1 MGNTWNTCSK
11 YEYLVKIYSYKHPK
25 HAAQTWWTK
34 KWVARWSRC
43 CRFGIPGDRWSF
55 PTDGIPW
62 DKLRNIFEAMDD
74 RMTIQVVKKEMVS
87 ICSSWLFS
95 HSKSQFSG
103 LVAWFKKNTGWQWPM
118 TPLAAWCLGCL
129 GWSVQVSVLHFSW
142 TNDARHGSELQDVP
156 VISW

>member
-1 MGNTWNTCSK
+1 MVDKKMGSP
-11 YEYLVKIYSYKHPK
+11 V
-25 HAAQTWWTK
+25 
-34 KWVARWSRC
+34 
-43 CRFGIPGDRWSF
+43 IPLFSFWDSGDRWSF

-62 DKLRNIFEAMDD
+62 DKVRNIFEAMDD

-129 GWSVQVSVLHFSW
+129 GWLVLGAKPHVSSSSITLKIRDAWGSRRPPQVSVLHFSW
-142 TNDARHGSELQDVP
+142 TNDARHGSELQDMP